1 MQHGAVFWRV
11 PKYRFVM
18 FEVATPSVC
27 HPSDTATWV
36 RHNRKKTL
44 IFDLRSIQILM
55 ENPHHSHASS
65 QAHLSQDSFFWLH
78 ILGLLVLIA
87 AGLLFLGMAE
97 DVVSGDQITFVDAQ
111 LAAWFHVHATPLFTQ
126 FMLVVSNLQGILAM
140 SIYALLFGIF
150 LLRKKQRYWL
160 FALALAVPGGM
171 LLNVMMKQIFNR
183 ARPGFTDPLVTL
195 TTYSFPSGHVAGATL
210 FYGVFA
216 AYLIIHISKW
226 RWRIAVVVMAILL
239 VTLVALSRL
248 YLGAHYLSDVLAA
261 AAEGVAWLA
270 LCLTITHILWQRRAA
285 RLTS

>member
-1 MQHGAVFWRV
+1 
-11 PKYRFVM
+11 
-18 FEVATPSVC
+18 
-27 HPSDTATWV
+27 
-36 RHNRKKTL
+36 
-44 IFDLRSIQILM
+44 M
-55 ENPHHSHASS
+55 ENPQPSHVFP

-97 DVVSGDQITFVDAQ
+97 DVVSGDQITLVDAQ